1 MYLQARPA
9 RFPKY
14 TTACDLHCIVLFLF
28 LSLFLL
34 PLYRRLC
41 VTLQMT
47 KKKER
52 LCDTEIFGPMF
63 YVDSAL
69 VSLVQDESQ
78 VLTLGGAL
86 IFQFQL
92 WQITDRFR

>member
-1 MYLQARPA
+1 M
-9 RFPKY
+9 
-14 TTACDLHCIVLFLF
+14 
-28 LSLFLL
+28 
-34 PLYRRLC
+34 
-41 VTLQMT
+41 TLKM
-47 KKKER
+47 KKKGSKK

-78 VLTLGGAL
+78 VLTFRGAL

-92 WQITDRFR
+92 